1 MDKHGSLT
9 HFIKRI
15 VSDSRLKPVHIS
27 LSIALCHSW
36 MLSQFQHS
44 YRISRR
50 ILMKASR
57 IRSKATYHKTLKEL
71 QMYGYIKYLP
81 SYWYETPKRL
91 ICGNCIFS
99 FTPCWFIN
107 ESIAVP
113 ATPFASNIYWLT
125 IYELCV
131 FNFEFAEP
139 E

>member
-1 MDKHGSLT
+1 MDKQGPLT

-15 VSDSRLKPVHIS
+15 VSDSRLKPIHIS

-57 IRSKATYHKTLKEL
+57 IRSKATYHKTLKDL

-81 SYWYETPKRL
+81 SYHPLKASEIMMTEDSNEKSD
-91 ICGNCIFS
+91 GNQGRAKLRSS
-99 FTPCWFIN
+99 FR
-107 ESIAVP
+107 
-113 ATPFASNIYWLT
+113 
-125 IYELCV
+125 
-131 FNFEFAEP
+131 
-139 E
+139 